1 MMRRI
6 ALLTAMMIIALTSG
20 PWTLGYAWA
29 QEHPAQVEPAP
40 EAKSTEA
47 QTEPKHEAEQGSE
60 HGATASE
67 EKHEGGEDAEEA
79 LKQSAMVKR
88 FGSWLGIKDPGAA
101 YWVFTIINFAILA
114 LAIFVP
120 AKKFLPGM
128 FRSRNTSIAKSI
140 DDARKASTEANA
152 RLSEIEG
159 RLGRLD
165 AEIASIRTSAEQQ
178 AKVEE
183 ERLRAS
189 TEEEKNKI
197 IQAAEQEIAAAAATA
212 QRELKQFVADLAV
225 SMAEK
230 KISLDESTD
239 RHLVQAF
246 TRELG
251 NGAGKGR
258 A

>member
-1 MMRRI
+1 MRRVVLFTGLMI
-6 ALLTAMMIIALTSG
+6 FALMSGRSLNNFAM
-20 PWTLGYAWA
+20 A

-40 EAKSTEA
+40 EAKSSEA
-47 QTEPKHEAEQGSE
+47 QTEPKHEAEKGSE
-60 HGATASE
+60 HGAAATE

-79 LKQSAMVKR
+79 LKQSAMVRK
-88 FGSWLGIKDPGAA
+88 FGSWLGIKDPGTA

-114 LAIFVP
+114 VAIFVP
-120 AKKFLPGM
+120 VKKVLPGM
-128 FRSRNTSIAKSI
+128 FRNRNTSIARSI
-140 DDARKASTEANA
+140 EDARKASAEANA
-152 RLSEIEG
+152 RLSGIEG

-165 AEIASIRTSAEQQ
+165 AEIASIRASAEQQ
-178 AKVEE
+178 AKTEE
-183 ERLRAS
+183 ERLLAS

-197 IQAAEQEIAAAAATA
+197 VQAAEQEIAAASASA

-225 SMAEK
+225 NMAEK
-230 KISLDESTD
+230 KIRLDESTD

-251 NGAGKGR
+251 DGAGKGR